1 MMSSSHR
8 ESLMSGASVGARPDR
23 AALAAFMGVVLFGG
37 LNAIGVRQT
46 VLELA
51 PFWGA
56 TLRFVI
62 AGLVLAALVLA
73 TRRAFPRGRSL
84 WGAVVYGVIGFAASF
99 GFIYVALRDVP
110 AGTATVLIAL
120 TPLFTFGLA
129 IAHGQERFHIQG
141 LVGGV
146 IALAGIALVFADQAG
161 ASVPLL
167 GLGLVVIGT
176 ICVAEAGVILK
187 WIPRSDPFGTNA
199 VAMLTGAAILGA
211 LSFLS
216 GEAHPVPAQTGT
228 WLAIGYLVVFG
239 SVVMFSLYLFTL
251 KRWTASAVSYA
262 TLLFPFV
269 GVTVATLLT
278 GERFTPAFALGGLV
292 VLVGVYVGALR
303 ARPHRSSVTSS
314 PECLPIDACA
324 PPTPVRAASSS

>member
-1 MMSSSHR
+1 M
-8 ESLMSGASVGARPDR
+8 
-23 AALAAFMGVVLFGG
+23 
-37 LNAIGVRQT
+37 
-46 VLELA
+46 
-51 PFWGA
+51 
-56 TLRFVI
+56 
-62 AGLVLAALVLA
+62 
-73 TRRAFPRGRSL
+73 
-84 WGAVVYGVIGFAASF
+84 
-99 GFIYVALRDVP
+99 
-110 AGTATVLIAL
+110 
-120 TPLFTFGLA
+120 
-129 IAHGQERFHIQG
+129 
-141 LVGGV
+141 
-146 IALAGIALVFADQAG
+146 
-161 ASVPLL
+161 

-211 LSFLS
+211 VSFFS
-216 GEAHPVPAQTGT
+216 QEAHPLPAETST

-251 KRWTASAVSYA
+251 KRWTASAVSYS

-303 ARPHRSSVTSS
+303 DERAGMPAYR
-314 PECLPIDACA
+314 CLRTAAACEGRRA
-324 PPTPVRAASSS
+324 ELKVRLGAIESAIMGAQPT